1 MHIYVHVYVYVY
13 LNMYIYLMLFAD
25 QKRKE
30 MAYEEQEYIQPDNN
44 SEPEDNNF
52 NERTVDDNSFHAK
65 AD

>member
-1 MHIYVHVYVYVY
+1 
-13 LNMYIYLMLFAD
+13 MLFAD